1 MRTCVLSYC
10 ARLTVLFK
18 RFASSAGT
26 KSASPEDPHKGEGFL
41 KAAWHRLTNQHHKPV
56 DDASEKKD
64 SESKSNQDHSDNN
77 NDSNKKAS
85 GSG

>member
-1 MRTCVLSYC
+1 MCLYFRQADTSCY
-10 ARLTVLFK
+10 
-18 RFASSAGT
+18 RFTSGADS
-26 KSASPEDPHKGEGFL
+26 KSEDSDDPHKGENFF

-56 DDASEKKD
+56 DDASQKKGSD
-64 SESKSNQDHSDNN
+64 PKSNQDHPDSS